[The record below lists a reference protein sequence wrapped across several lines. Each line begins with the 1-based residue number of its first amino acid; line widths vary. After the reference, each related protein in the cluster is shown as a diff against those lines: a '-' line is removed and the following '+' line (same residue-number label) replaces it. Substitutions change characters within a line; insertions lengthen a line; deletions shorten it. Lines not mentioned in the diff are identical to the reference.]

1 MWSCRKSANI
11 QLQEGRKEERVLLPL
26 RQDVPNGGNCLV
38 GGMSWEN
45 KSHGRSS
52 HASGGVRLSKIFRS
66 LSSDKK
72 FPQSERVNLPFTWN
86 VISHSTLLGLG
97 RKDSIYSILSDNG
110 KLS

>member
-1 MWSCRKSANI
+1 MWSCRKSAII

-72 FPQSERVNLPFTWN
+72 YLCHTALMDVETPPWCEDGTSA
-86 VISHSTLLGLG
+86 
-97 RKDSIYSILSDNG
+97 SILMMCRNHIA
-110 KLS
+110 LLL